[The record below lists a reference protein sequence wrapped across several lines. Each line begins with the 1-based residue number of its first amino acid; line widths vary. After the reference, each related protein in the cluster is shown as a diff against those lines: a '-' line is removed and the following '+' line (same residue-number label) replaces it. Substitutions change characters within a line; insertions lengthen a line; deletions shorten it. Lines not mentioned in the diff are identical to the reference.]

1 VAGSESTRHLE
12 LKRLALTWALTAGYS
27 AVATEVAL
35 PHLRFRL
42 DVAAYRPA
50 RRGREAILGTTALFE
65 CKQVRSDF
73 LRDSRKSAPLLAR
86 LERLHARKARL
97 EAVLR
102 VVHPTLRTGDSL
114 FPEYESHDY
123 ARCGDE
129 LYLKVLAQIA
139 SARGQLY
146 AQTKFEKLW
155 RWRAVNLHYA
165 VTEPGVLRAHE
176 LPDGWGLLVRIGD
189 TLELAAKP
197 CWQEIPDHHRLNV
210 LHRIAV
216 AGTRAVSRVVAG
228 TDSVTLRTARTSVCS
243 ADLQDV

>member
-1 VAGSESTRHLE
+1 MAGSESARHFE

-27 AVATEVAL
+27 AAATEVAL
-35 PHLRFRL
+35 PQMRFRL

-50 RRGREAILGTTALFE
+50 RRGREAVLGTTALFE
-65 CKQVRSDF
+65 CKQERGDF
-73 LRDSRKSAPLLAR
+73 LRDARKSAPLLAR
-86 LERLHARKARL
+86 LERLHARKTRL

-123 ARCGDE
+123 ARSGDE

-139 SARGQLY
+139 AARGQLY
-146 AQTKFEKLW
+146 AQTKFEKLRHW
-155 RWRAVNLHYA
+155 QAANLHYA
-165 VTEPGVLRAHE
+165 VTEPGVLRVHE
-176 LPDGWGLLVRIGD
+176 LPDGWGLLVRAGEA
-189 TLELAAKP
+189 LELAAEP
-197 CWQEIPDHHRLNV
+197 CWHEIPDHHRLNV

-216 AGTRAVSRVVAG
+216 AGTRAVGRSFAP
-228 TDSVTLRTARTSVCS
+228 TDSATLHTPRTSVCS